1 MQSPRVTAAR
11 RIEQRKL
18 AITFENGET
27 RIFDMLPY
35 LSFPVFKPLTDEDEF
50 TSFSIVDGTIEW
62 SCGADLSPD
71 TFYMES
77 QPLDSKAV
85 M

>member
-1 MQSPRVTAAR
+1 MQSPMVTAAR
-11 RIEQRKL
+11 KIEKRKL
-18 AITFENGET
+18 AIIFDNGET

-35 LSFPVFKPLTDEDEF
+35 LSFPVFKPLADETEF
-50 TSFSIVDGTIEW
+50 MSFSIIDGTIEW

-71 TFYMES
+71 TFYIES
-77 QPLDSKAV
+77 QPQNSKAV